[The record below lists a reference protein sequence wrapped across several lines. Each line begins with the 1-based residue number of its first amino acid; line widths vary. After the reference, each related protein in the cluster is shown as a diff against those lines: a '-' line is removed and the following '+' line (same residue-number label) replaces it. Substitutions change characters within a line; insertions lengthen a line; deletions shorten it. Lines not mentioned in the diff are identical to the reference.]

1 MTVAVEAAPIDVD
14 AGEEYAPFVVEQ
26 RGIDYIPASDRH
38 MTPGQ
43 LARMWA
49 GGLTTVGTLVYGLTI
64 MSLGLSFAQAA
75 LIILLGNLSF
85 VAVGFASLQG
95 PRAGTSAMTVTRA
108 PFGRNGTRP
117 IALFNWATVLGFETL
132 SIALVVIAGTVL
144 MTKAGFSPGTPAKV
158 VLTLLTGVLLLVL
171 PLFGHATITKA
182 LRVLLVPFIVLFII
196 FAVLTLGQV
205 NLEAVKHGAGW
216 GTMMVAL
223 AITISAGG
231 LGWANQAN
239 DFSRYVHAEAKSSEI
254 IWKVTLG
261 CYLPQTIL
269 MLMGAL
275 VGTVMTS
282 GTNPFTDLPKVFAA
296 WFLVPYLIVG
306 IVQILGE
313 TTLDLY
319 SSGLSLQTVGLRLR
333 RSKLVVIDLVIG
345 TGLAIAVVLSKSFYQ
360 DLNDFVLFIIVW
372 LAPWFGIFAVD
383 WWLRR
388 GSYNGPGLVKGSVP
402 PLQRTRGVRVPAIVA
417 QAIGMAACLMWLN
430 AYPVYVSPLSSRIG
444 GGSDFSVFTGTI
456 VAAAVY
462 YLLARRQVRAEG
474 RRTAD
479 PTLLRAA

>member
-1 MTVAVEAAPIDVD
+1 MSVAVEAAPIDVE
-14 AGEEYAPFVVEQ
+14 AREEYAPFVVEQ
-26 RGIDYIPASDRH
+26 RGIDHIPVSDRH

-49 GGLTTVGTLVYGLTI
+49 GGLTTVSTLVYGLTI

-95 PRAGTSAMTVTRA
+95 PLAGTSAMTVTRA
-108 PFGRNGTRP
+108 PFGRNGARP

-144 MTKAGFSPGTPAKV
+144 MAKAGFAPGTPAKV
-158 VLTLLTGVLLLVL
+158 ILTILTGMLLLVL
-171 PLFGHATITKA
+171 PLFGHATITRA
-182 LRVLLVPFIVLFII
+182 LRLLLVPFVVLFAV
-196 FAVLTLGQV
+196 FAVLTLGKA
-205 NLEAVKHGAGW
+205 NLEAVKHGADW

-223 AITISAGG
+223 AIAISAGG

-239 DFSRYVHAEAKSSEI
+239 DFSRYLHVDAKSSEI
-254 IWKVTLG
+254 LWKVALG

-319 SSGLSLQTVGLRLR
+319 SSGLSLQTAGLRLR

-388 GSYNGPGLVKGSVP
+388 GSYDGSGLVAGALP
-402 PLQRTRGVRVPAIVA
+402 RLERTEGVRVPAIIA
-417 QAIGMAACLMWLN
+417 QVLGMAACMMWLD

-444 GGSDFSVFTGTI
+444 GGSDFSVFMGTI
-456 VAAAVY
+456 VAGAIY
-462 YLLARRQVRAEG
+462 YLLARRQVRAEA
-474 RRTAD
+474 RRAGH
-479 PTLLRAA
+479 PPLLRAA